1 MIQVKEINKNR
12 KAKFKRLL
20 VEYVNNRIDATTL
33 LKRSHIYKNLLGLAE
48 QYIAHAKRDV
58 LSCETQEEIND
69 RIDEHVNFLL
79 VFNKTFSHVAKCLN
93 SVQKGRFSPEIE
105 QKKETYFGSKM
116 EVVITELGYTID
128 FPEERVKLYC
138 SKKCVNDIQCEL
150 PRN

>member
-1 MIQVKEINKNR
+1 MKETKEINKNR

-20 VEYVNNRIDATTL
+20 VEYINNRIDATTF

-58 LSCETQEEIND
+58 LSCETQDEIND
-69 RIDEHVNFLL
+69 RINEHVNFLL
-79 VFNKTFSHVAKCLN
+79 DFNKTFAHVSKCLN

-116 EVVITELGYTID
+116 EVAITELGYTID

-138 SKKCVNDIQCEL
+138 SKKHVNDIQF
-150 PRN
+150 NI

>member
-12 KAKFKRLL
+12 KAKFERLL
-20 VEYVNNRIDATTL
+20 VEYVNNRIDATTF

-48 QYIAHAKRDV
+48 QYIAHTKRDV

-69 RIDEHVNFLL
+69 MINEYVNFLL
-79 VFNKTFSHVAKCLN
+79 DFNKTFSHVAKCLN
-93 SVQKGRFSPEIE
+93 SVKKGRFRPEVE

-138 SKKCVNDIQCEL
+138 SKKCVNDIQF
-150 PRN
+150 NI

>member
-20 VEYVNNRIDATTL
+20 VEYVNNRIDANSV
-33 LKRSHIYKNLLGLAE
+33 LKRSYIYKNLLGLAE
-48 QYIAHAKRDV
+48 QYLAYAKRDV

-69 RIDEHVNFLL
+69 RINEHVNFFLD
-79 VFNKTFSHVAKCLN
+79 FNKTFSHVAKCLN

-105 QKKETYFGSKM
+105 QKKETYFGRKM

-138 SKKCVNDIQCEL
+138 SKKHVNDIQFDI
-150 PRN
+150 

>member
-12 KAKFKRLL
+12 KAKFERLL
-20 VEYVNNRIDATTL
+20 VEYFNNRIDATTF

-58 LSCETQEEIND
+58 LSCETQEKIND
-69 RIDEHVNFLL
+69 RIDVHVNFLL
-79 VFNKTFSHVAKCLN
+79 DFNKTFSHVAKCLN

-105 QKKETYFGSKM
+105 QKKETYFGRKM
-116 EVVITELGYTID
+116 EVAITELGYTID

>member
-1 MIQVKEINKNR
+1 MKIVKEINKNR

-48 QYIAHAKRDV
+48 QYLAHAKRDV

-69 RIDEHVNFLL
+69 RINEHVNFLL
-79 VFNKTFSHVAKCLN
+79 DFNKTFAHVSKCLN
-93 SVQKGRFSPEIE
+93 SVQKGRFKIE
-105 QKKETYFGSKM
+105 QKKETYFGRKM

-138 SKKCVNDIQCEL
+138 SKKHVNDIQF
-150 PRN
+150 NI

>member
-1 MIQVKEINKNR
+1 MKIVKEINKNR

-20 VEYVNNRIDATTL
+20 VEYFNNRIDATTF

-69 RIDEHVNFLL
+69 RIDVHVNFFLD
-79 VFNKTFSHVAKCLN
+79 FNKTFHNVSKCMN
-93 SVQKGRFSPEIE
+93 SVTKGRFNPERE
-105 QKKETYFGSKM
+105 QKKEAYFGRKM
-116 EVVITELGYTID
+116 EVAITELGYTID

-138 SKKCVNDIQCEL
+138 SKKHVNDIQF
-150 PRN
+150 NI

>member
-20 VEYVNNRIDATTL
+20 VEYVNNRIDANSV
-33 LKRSHIYKNLLGLAE
+33 LKRSYIYKNLLGLAE
-48 QYIAHAKRDV
+48 QYLAHAKRDV

-69 RIDEHVNFLL
+69 RLNEHVNFLL
-79 VFNKTFSHVAKCLN
+79 DFNKTFSHVAKCLN
-93 SVQKGRFSPEIE
+93 SVKKGRFSPELE

-116 EVVITELGYTID
+116 EVAITELGYTID

-138 SKKCVNDIQCEL
+138 SKKHVYDIQFYI
-150 PRN
+150 

>member
-1 MIQVKEINKNR
+1 MKIVKEINKNR

-20 VEYVNNRIDATTL
+20 VEYVNNRIDATTF
-33 LKRSHIYKNLLGLAE
+33 LKRSYTYKNLLGLAE

-58 LSCETQEEIND
+58 LSCETQEKIND
-69 RIDEHVNFLL
+69 RINEHVNFFLD
-79 VFNKTFSHVAKCLN
+79 FNKTFSHVAKCLN
-93 SVQKGRFSPEIE
+93 SVKKGRFSPEIE

-138 SKKCVNDIQCEL
+138 SKKHVNDIQF
-150 PRN
+150 NI

>member
-12 KAKFKRLL
+12 KAKFERLL
-20 VEYVNNRIDATTL
+20 VEYINNRIDATTF

-48 QYIAHAKRDV
+48 QYLAHAKRDV

-69 RIDEHVNFLL
+69 RINEHVNFLL
-79 VFNKTFSHVAKCLN
+79 DFNKTFSHVAKCLN

-105 QKKETYFGSKM
+105 QKKETYFGRKID
-116 EVVITELGYTID
+116 VVITELGYTVE

-138 SKKCVNDIQCEL
+138 SKKRVNDIQF
-150 PRN
+150 NI

>member
-1 MIQVKEINKNR
+1 MKETKETNKNR
-12 KAKFKRLL
+12 KAKFERLL
-20 VEYVNNRIDATTL
+20 VEYVNNRIDATTF
-33 LKRSHIYKNLLGLAE
+33 LKRSYIYKNLLGLAE

-69 RIDEHVNFLL
+69 RLNEHVNFLL
-79 VFNKTFSHVAKCLN
+79 DFNKTFSHVAKCLN

-138 SKKCVNDIQCEL
+138 SKKCVNDIQCDI
-150 PRN
+150 